1 MNQEANIAKRENAGA
16 VATTMFEADA
26 NAGSQN
32 ISQEDLALPFL
43 KVLGQLSPEINTR
56 DAKYIKGT
64 QPGMILNTVTG
75 EYYDGEKGIQ
85 VLPVF
90 YKRQYIEWQ
99 DRGESMGAPVA
110 IHEVNSDLLSKVTRD
125 KSNKDRLPNGNYLEN
140 TASHFVVLLGK
151 TPTTAL
157 ISMKATQLKVSRKWN
172 SIMMGIKMQGK
183 NGLFTPPTYSHIYKL
198 KTVQMS
204 NDKGTWFGWD
214 VSKVGPIEDKSV
226 YAIAKN
232 FAERVSK
239 AKFKLNMVLKN
250 LKRTFHI
257 NLILLRENGCN
268 ERRRSESGSAF

>member
-16 VATTMFEADA
+16 LTTTLFEDDA

-214 VSKVGPIEDKSV
+214 VSKVGPVTDKSI
-226 YAIAKN
+226 YEIAKT
-232 FAERVSK
+232 FADRVGK
-239 AKFKLNMVLKN
+239 GEVQAKPEPDEA
-250 LKRTFHI
+250 KRKT
-257 NLILLRENGCN
+257 LSL
-268 ERRRSESGSAF
+268 